1 MDSTPDDD
9 EIKCCKATTT
19 TADDTTGCPDDEKKG
34 KKPATVEDAA
44 LGCLFNAKKAT
55 TTSTSNSRTK
65 SVRGAI
71 PYGKRSFLC
80 KTNPKAW
87 RDIMRRWARL
97 GESRYLQSVRLPLP
111 RSNGDGVVKDTK
123 KVGRLAAEKADRH
136 ITALRRVAY
145 LGLGFDEDMKVGV
158 AHVPDKP
165 QQANDGGKAEGEEAV
180 AAAVEAWLRDEGMIS
195 TLTTMNE
202 EEVAI
207 DETAKSEEIGVDASI
222 DNNDDQKGKKDT
234 RRKIER
240 VAMIHFHPSIHPYL
254 PVEGP
259 KGGLTGNKSDMWRV
273 PLDVGRAIGYTDEYR
288 CPEPDSIGAHSFFA
302 VPNYDLQS
310 AIADVANAEKL
321 YKDRI
326 KKIKAEDKA
335 LMKLATKN
343 PKKLV
348 KRMQDVRM
356 ENMQLERDTA
366 ELREF
371 LKVEEST
378 TSVMITNTS
387 KLQTRIEKMTR
398 KIDKLEGKT
407 RPKKAGNTVSTKSRK
422 WWTKTATLEPEQRKL
437 FDDTFNADQRR
448 RDLAKRGVQV
458 TCELCGQ
465 EYTKQTTARG
475 VPPGR
480 KNCCPDVKCKFQCKA
495 FMVDGVRCPN
505 NRATFKRGDKVEK
518 RPTCGSKGCK
528 RGGVPIVV
536 PKLPVI
542 QTKKPIPYT
551 DEEKR
556 MLLEGVAKFGVG
568 KWKEIL
574 MEYDFTENNRTAV
587 NLKDLYRTLRRKSS
601 KKVDDGMV
609 GVPEFQMQGDTMVPE
624 LQMQGDTM
632 VAELQMQGE
641 TLVEV

>member
-1 MDSTPDDD
+1 MDHSVNAS
-9 EIKCCKATTT
+9 EEKCKATTT
-19 TADDTTGCPDDEKKG
+19 PVDDTICPDDDKKVIT
-34 KKPATVEDAA
+34 KAAVEDA
-44 LGCLFNAKKAT
+44 GCLNAKKRKAT
-55 TTSTSNSRTK
+55 TTSTSTSRTK
-65 SVRGAI
+65 SGGAI

-80 KTNPKAW
+80 KSNPKAW

-111 RSNGDGVVKDTK
+111 CSNGDGVVKDTK

-145 LGLGFDEDMKVGV
+145 LGLGFDADMKIGV
-158 AHVPDKP
+158 VTDVDPKP
-165 QQANDGGKAEGEEAV
+165 QTANDGGKAEGEEAV

-195 TLTTMNE
+195 TTMAE
-202 EEVAI
+202 EDAAV
-207 DETAKSEEIGVDASI
+207 DETAKSEEDGVDTSMI
-222 DNNDDQKGKKDT
+222 DNDDEQKGNKDT

-240 VAMIHFHPSIHPYL
+240 VAMVNFHPSIHPYL

-259 KGGLTGNKSDMWRV
+259 KGGLTGKKSDMWRV
-273 PLDVGRAIGYTDEYR
+273 PLDVGRAIGYTDEYL
-288 CPEPDSIGAHSFFA
+288 CPEPDSIGALSFFA

-310 AIADVANAEKL
+310 AIADVAHAEKL
-321 YKDRI
+321 FKERM
-326 KKIKAEDKA
+326 KKMKVEDKA

-343 PKKLV
+343 PTKLV

-356 ENMQLERDTA
+356 ENMQLERENA
-366 ELREF
+366 ELREL

-378 TSVMITNTS
+378 TNVMTTNTS

-398 KIDKLEGKT
+398 RIDKLEGKT

-422 WWTKTATLEPEQRKL
+422 WWTKTPTLEPEQRKL

-480 KNCCPDVKCKFQCKA
+480 KNCCPDVKCKVQCKA

-536 PKLPVI
+536 PKLPAV

-574 MEYDFTENNRTAV
+574 KEYDFTGNDRSAV
-587 NLKDLYRTLRRKSS
+587 NLKDLYRTLQRKSL
-601 KKVDDGMV
+601 KKVDDGME
-609 GVPEFQMQGDTMVPE
+609 GVAE

-632 VAELQMQGE
+632 VAELQMQGDTRVAQLQMQGE

>member
-1 MDSTPDDD
+1 MDSTPVSASRPDDD
-9 EIKCCKATTT
+9 EIKCKATTTT
-19 TADDTTGCPDDEKKG
+19 TADDTGCSDDEKKG
-34 KKPATVEDAA
+34 TKTATVEDASS
-44 LGCLFNAKKAT
+44 GCLFNAKKRKAT
-55 TTSTSNSRTK
+55 TTSTSTSRTK
-65 SVRGAI
+65 SSGAI
-71 PYGKRSFLC
+71 PYCKRSFLC

-97 GESRYLQSVRLPLP
+97 GESRYLQSGRLPLP

-145 LGLGFDEDMKVGV
+145 LGLGFDEDIKVGV

-165 QQANDGGKAEGEEAV
+165 QQANDGAKAEGEEAV

-195 TLTTMNE
+195 TLTTVNE
-202 EEVAI
+202 EEVSI
-207 DETAKSEEIGVDASI
+207 DETAKSEDVGVDA
-222 DNNDDQKGKKDT
+222 DDQKGKKDT

-240 VAMIHFHPSIHPYL
+240 VAMVHFHPSIHPYL

-335 LMKLATKN
+335 LIKLATKN

-348 KRMQDVRM
+348 MRMQDVRM

-378 TSVMITNTS
+378 TSVMTTNTS
-387 KLQTRIEKMTR
+387 KLQNRIEKMTR

-422 WWTKTATLEPEQRKL
+422 WWTKTASLEPEQRKL
-437 FDDTFNADQRR
+437 FDDTFNVDQRR

-480 KNCCPDVKCKFQCKA
+480 KNCCPDVKCKVQCKA

-518 RPTCGSKGCK
+518 RPTCGSKCCK
-528 RGGVPIVV
+528 RGGVTLVV
-536 PKLPVI
+536 PKLPVV

-568 KWKEIL
+568 KWREIL
-574 MEYDFTENNRTAV
+574 KKYDFTENNRTAV

-609 GVPEFQMQGDTMVPE
+609 GVPE
-624 LQMQGDTM
+624 LQMQGDAM